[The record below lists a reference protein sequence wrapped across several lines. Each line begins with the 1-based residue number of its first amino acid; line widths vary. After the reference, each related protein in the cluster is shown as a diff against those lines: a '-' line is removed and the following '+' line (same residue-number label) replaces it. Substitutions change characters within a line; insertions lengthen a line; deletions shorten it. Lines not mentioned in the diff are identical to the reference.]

1 MKTELSGYLS
11 GFLGVLG
18 FSLTL
23 PATRVAVSDL
33 DPVFVGLGRAVMAA
47 ILAAIALLLTRQS
60 LPPRRF
66 LPRFALIVA
75 GVIVGFPV
83 LSAWAMEQVP
93 ASHGAVVTGLLPL
106 ATALAAVWRGKERPS
121 LKFWLFSLLGS
132 VLAIAFALNSG
143 SGALHL
149 ADLALLGA
157 VIAAGIGYAEGAVL
171 SRTFGAWQVIAWAL
185 VFSIPFLL
193 PIILASGLPKV
204 SAVSYSAWIG
214 FIYVS
219 FVSMFLAF
227 IAWYRGLAIGGIA
240 RIGQMQLL
248 QPFLTIIASGLL
260 LKEQITRDIFI
271 YAMGVSLC
279 VALGRSKT
287 KQDLTPSDRI

>member
-1 MKTELSGYLS
+1 MKTELSGYFY

-33 DPVFVGLGRAVMAA
+33 NPVFVGLGRAVMAV

-66 LPRFALIVA
+66 LPRFALIVG

-83 LSAWAMEQVP
+83 LSAWAMQQVP

-121 LKFWLFSLLGS
+121 VKFWLFSLLGS
-132 VLAIAFALNSG
+132 AIAIAFALNSG
-143 SGALHL
+143 SGALHP

-171 SRTFGAWQVIAWAL
+171 SRTLGAWQVIAWAL
-185 VFSIPFLL
+185 VFSVPLLL
-193 PIILASGLPKV
+193 PIILASGLPEF
-204 SAVSYSAWIG
+204 SAVSYPAWMG

-219 FVSMFLAF
+219 LVSMFLAF

-248 QPFLTIIASGLL
+248 QPFLTIIASGVLL
-260 LKEQITRDIFI
+260 NEQITGDVFI
-271 YAMGVSLC
+271 YAIGVSLC
-279 VALGRSKT
+279 VALGRSSRK
-287 KQDLTPSDRI
+287 